1 MEALAAD
8 GRRESGAVTRE
19 LKVLVAKLNPTCR
32 RALESASALCARRTN
47 PNVEIEH
54 LLRTLVD
61 LPATDVAS
69 ILDYCE
75 IDVAELKRQL
85 DAAIENFRRGSSG
98 TPAMSAPLVS
108 LLREG
113 WMATSLIIKSPATR
127 SGGLFFALFDD
138 GGLRES
144 IVKSC
149 PILETIARESLRE
162 TLVHLT
168 RETAEATAAKETYGW
183 KKKRSVADGLFEEG
197 HRFAFMQAVRLLE
210 ELYLNDDR
218 TAPGEGADPER
229 EVVRFR
235 HEVRMDFPPTDVEHV
250 TYTAS
255 DPPAE
260 MIVNVLGLAGVLGP
274 LPQPV
279 SELVIER
286 AFRKDTAFRDFLDIF
301 NHRLISLL
309 YRARKKS
316 RPALDP
322 HAPDRGGVARVLHA
336 FLGLGTPH
344 LLGRMDMRD
353 RALLPYAGLL
363 LDRHRSTIGLV
374 RLLEDYF
381 EVGVSIVPF
390 RGEWHQIED
399 DDTTAIGET
408 GRNQVLGRGAVLGG
422 HVWDEAA
429 GIEVRLGPLTLYQF
443 RSFLPNGRAFR
454 ALAAA
459 IRFYLRDEVTFAVR
473 LTIAAGEVPGLYI
486 GKRENAHL
494 GWTTWLGIKQMNRD
508 DSQVRVTERV

>member
-1 MEALAAD
+1 M
-8 GRRESGAVTRE
+8 TRE

-32 RALESASALCARRTN
+32 RALESAAALCARQTN
-47 PNVEIEH
+47 ASVEIEH
-54 LLRTLVD
+54 LLRTLID
-61 LPATDVAS
+61 IPSTDVVA
-69 ILDYCE
+69 ILDYYD
-75 IDVAELKRQL
+75 IDVPKLRQQL
-85 DAAIENFRRGSSG
+85 DAAIDDFRRGSKG

-108 LLREG
+108 VLREG

-138 GGLRES
+138 DVLRES

-149 PILETIARESLRE
+149 SVLGTIVRESLRE

-168 RETAEATAAKETYGW
+168 RETIEGTAAKDAYGW
-183 KKKRSVADGLFEEG
+183 RKKTSVADGLFEEG

-235 HEVRMDFPPTDVEHV
+235 HEVRMDFPPTDVEHI
-250 TYTAS
+250 TYTAG

-260 MIVNVLGLAGVLGP
+260 MTVNVLGLAGVLGP
-274 LPQPV
+274 LPPPV

-309 YRARKKS
+309 YRARKKF

-322 HAPDRGGVARVLHA
+322 HAPDRGGVARVLQA

-353 RALLPYAGLL
+353 RALLPYAGML
-363 LDRHRSTIGLV
+363 LDRHRSTVGLI

-381 EVGVSIVPF
+381 EVGVSILPF

-399 DDTTAIGET
+399 DDTTAIGDT
-408 GRNQVLGRGAVLGG
+408 GRNQILGRGAVLGG
-422 HVWDEAA
+422 RVWDEAA
-429 GIEVRLGPLTLYQF
+429 GIEVRLGPLTLFQF

-473 LTIAAGEVPGLYI
+473 LTIAAVEVPGLYI
-486 GKRENAHL
+486 GKREQAHL
-494 GWTTWLGIKQMNRD
+494 GWTTWLGVKQMQHD

>member
-1 MEALAAD
+1 
-8 GRRESGAVTRE
+8 VTRE
-19 LKVLVAKLNPTCR
+19 LKILVAKLNPVCR
-32 RALESASALCARRTN
+32 RALESAAALCVRQTN

-61 LPATDVAS
+61 LPSTDVLS
-69 ILDYCE
+69 ILDHYD
-75 IDVAELKRQL
+75 IDVPKLKQQL
-85 DAAIENFRRGSSG
+85 DAAIDAFRRGSKG

-113 WMATSLIIKSPATR
+113 WMVTSLIIKWPSTR

-138 GGLRES
+138 PVLRES

-149 PILETIARESLRE
+149 PILGVIVRESLRE
-162 TLVHLT
+162 TFVHLT
-168 RETAEATAAKETYGW
+168 RETAEGTAGEETYGW
-183 KKKRSVADGLFEEG
+183 RNKRSVADGLFEEG
-197 HRFAFMQAVRLLE
+197 HRFAFVQAVRLLE
-210 ELYLNDDR
+210 DLYLNSDR
-218 TAPGEGADPER
+218 TAPGEGAHPER

-250 TYTAS
+250 RYTAG

-260 MIVNVLGLAGVLGP
+260 MTVNVLGLAGVLGP
-274 LPQPV
+274 LPPPV

-309 YRARKKS
+309 YRARKKF

-322 HAPDRGGVARVLHA
+322 HAPDRGGVARLLQA

-344 LLGRMDMRD
+344 LLDRMDMRD

-363 LDRHRSTIGLV
+363 LDRHRSTVGLV

-381 EVGVSIVPF
+381 EVGVSIIPF
-390 RGEWHQIED
+390 RGEWHSIEE
-399 DDTTAIGET
+399 DDTTAIGES
-408 GRNQVLGRGAVLGG
+408 GRNQLLGRGAVLGG

-429 GIEVRLGPLTLYQF
+429 GIEVRLGPLKLYQF

-473 LTIAAGEVPGLYI
+473 LTIAAEEVPGLYI
-486 GKRENAHL
+486 GKREQAHL
-494 GWTTWLGIKQMNRD
+494 GWTTWLGVRRMQHH